1 MCFRHSIFQLY
12 FVKTP
17 LLLAVMCDLNGF
29 HGFKMWVDWLLSS
42 YYGLIT
48 CLCLHVLVWKSTWK
62 DVFMKNVLLSVEYK
76 IEIVRL
82 LQHGVWTRQ
91 IHMNY
96 FSPFTYLKT
105 EFQLFYFMSWYCSLW
120 FCMFFPSFSAV
131 RNNAKYVVHFQ
142 N

>member
-12 FVKTP
+12 FIKTP
-17 LLLAVMCDLNGF
+17 AFGCYVWPDQIPF
-29 HGFKMWVDWLLSS
+29 WLLSS

-76 IEIVRL
+76 IEIISL

-131 RNNAKYVVHFQ
+131 RKNAKYVVHFQ